1 MTLSVSCVGVAQS
14 TCWAT
19 RSEALN
25 AVILVFL
32 ELGQQACRLA
42 DGYDITGGACLFS
55 IDLGSWSEKRNWTC
69 SWAKVEMISSL
80 SQ

>member
-19 RSEALN
+19 SSEALN

-42 DGYDITGGACLFS
+42 DGYDITGGACCFQLT
-55 IDLGSWSEKRNWTC
+55 LGRGQKRETGPVVGRKW
-69 SWAKVEMISSL
+69 K
-80 SQ
+80 